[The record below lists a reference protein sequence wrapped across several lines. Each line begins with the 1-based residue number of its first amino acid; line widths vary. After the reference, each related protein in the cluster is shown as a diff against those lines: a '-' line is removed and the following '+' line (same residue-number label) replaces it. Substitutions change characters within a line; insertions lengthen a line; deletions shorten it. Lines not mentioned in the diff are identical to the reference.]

1 MCYNRRYFSLIVGAG
16 VTPKESLHRDYG
28 LLTGFLRSISLRFQL
43 RVALEFLLLLTS
55 GFILVLLG
63 GLFVIELKEVFPYL
77 PFFYSFGAI
86 LFLSFLLLLGLW
98 RFFSK
103 PSMERVARRLEEK
116 FPQLRDDVINSLLL
130 FNEIVKSSGLGQISE
145 GLITAQLRKTVHEV
159 SIIKPWQVVNI
170 KGALRHLRLLLPL
183 ALTFSLV
190 FALDPH
196 FLSRSLALI
205 IHPFSAL
212 PMKETSISLEPRGL
226 IVLRG
231 TQLVINAKV
240 TGYVPEKLTLEV
252 WPDGREAIHLPMNS
266 EGNRRFTYR
275 MASAQFSFRYQAHGG
290 HGTSPVYN
298 IRVVDPPEVGKVK
311 LTLIPPEYTHL
322 PKEVRQEGHI
332 EALKGTMVNLEAQTN
347 KPVKEGKIVLNQ
359 GNQVA
364 LSVKEDHLMGSLVIF
379 YPGTYSIHMKDELGF
394 DNPNPVQYP
403 IHLIPD
409 KYPQVEI
416 ISPAQDLEVVGTEVT
431 PIVYTARD
439 DFGITA
445 VRLSYQMG
453 GIERFISL
461 KSANSGR
468 SLGPETFKW
477 DLTGLALTPGDRVV
491 YRLEVWDNDSVSGPK
506 AGYSRTFTL
515 YVGDE
520 RAKAAKEGEEAQQI
534 EDALLD
540 LLADQMEETKDMEEL
555 SQRLTKILERVDK
568 NLERMGEDKI
578 QRYDLEA
585 LKRNLAS
592 LNKRVQEEQK
602 ETVTRELER
611 LALLAEDVAKKAR
624 MNEVEALAREI
635 RNRERRLIDMLRDS
649 KGPSTSEALEAM
661 MKELEKL
668 RQLLQTVMDALSKMA
683 TQLPDEFI
691 NSPEL
696 RGMDFQDL
704 FKDLDEIQKRLM
716 AGDLG
721 GALEAAQRLLQTLSE
736 MMAALSRA
744 GAQANMGS
752 FDRLQGEMARQTSE
766 LERILGQQKEILTG
780 TEGIDR
786 EMKRRVEEETEKR
799 LSHSL
804 ARFQE
809 LLEGLRPSLPAE
821 QSDSIEELERLL
833 NEGQLEKFSELV
845 KNLKKEPPGRSNI
858 QKLIEELTKM
868 AEKLSPDSN
877 EVMTPDNKEK
887 FPNLSSQQEGL
898 QSRTRNLT
906 EKLEMLSQL
915 FPGMDTEILNDLKGA
930 TDSMGKASG
939 RLRGEDAPGAIPPEQ
954 EAIRSLTK
962 SQQAMQQMAQQMAM
976 QMQNRWGYL
985 LSYDPRPGW
994 YYGPWV
1000 PMPTLPQPE
1009 SRRPRER
1016 GYTGIDREEFDPPSK
1031 DAYKAPQIL
1040 REKVMESLKEE
1051 VPSQYRREVE
1061 RYFKGLTE

>member
-1 MCYNRRYFSLIVGAG
+1 MEAA

-43 RVALEFLLLLTS
+43 RITLEFLLLLSS

-63 GLFVIELKEVFPYL
+63 GLFVIELKGTFSYL
-77 PFFYSFGAI
+77 PFFYSLVAI
-86 LFLSFLLLLGLW
+86 GFLSFILLLGLW
-98 RFFSK
+98 RFFFK
-103 PSMERVARRLEEK
+103 PSMKQVARGLEEQ
-116 FPQLRDDVINSLLL
+116 FPQLRDDVINSILL
-130 FNEIVKSSGLGQISE
+130 FSEMEKSTGLGRISE
-145 GLITAQLRKTVHEV
+145 GLITAQLRKTVRQV

-170 KGALRHLRLLLPL
+170 RGALRHLKLLLPL
-183 ALTFSLV
+183 TLTFSLV

-205 IHPFSAL
+205 IHPLSTL
-212 PMKETSISLEPRGL
+212 PVRETSISLEPRGS

-231 TQLVINAKV
+231 TQVVINAKA

-252 WPDGREAIHLPMNS
+252 WPEGCEAMHLAMHS
-266 EGNRRFTYR
+266 EGEGRFTYR
-275 MASAQFSFRYQAHGG
+275 MASAQSSFRYQAYGG
-290 HGTSPVYN
+290 HGISPIYS
-298 IRVVDPPEVGKVK
+298 IRVVDSPEVGKMK
-311 LTLIPPEYTHL
+311 LTLIPPEYTRL

-332 EALKGTMVNLEAQTN
+332 EALKGTMANLEAQTN
-347 KPVKEGKIVLNQ
+347 KPVREGKIVLNQ
-359 GNQVA
+359 GNQIA
-364 LSVKEDHLMGSLVIF
+364 LNVKEDHLTGSLVIF
-379 YPGTYSIHMKDELGF
+379 YPGTYSIHVKDELGF
-394 DNPNPVQYP
+394 ENPNPVQYP

-409 KYPQVEI
+409 KYPEVEI
-416 ISPAQDLEVVGTEVT
+416 ISPAKDLEVAGTELT

-468 SLGPETFKW
+468 FLGPETFKW

-506 AGYSRTFTL
+506 AGYSRAFTL
-515 YVGDE
+515 YVRDE
-520 RAKAAKEGEEAQQI
+520 RVKAAKEGEEAQQI
-534 EDALLD
+534 ADALLN
-540 LLADQMEETKDMEEL
+540 LLADQLEERMDKEEL
-555 SQRLTKILERVDK
+555 SQGLKKILEQVDK
-568 NLERMGEDKI
+568 NLERMGDDKI
-578 QRYDLEA
+578 ERYDLEA

-611 LALLAEDVAKKAR
+611 LSLLAEDVAKKAR

-635 RNRERRLIDMLRDS
+635 RNRERRLIDMLHDF
-649 KGPSTSEALEAM
+649 KGSLTQEALEEM
-661 MKELEKL
+661 MKEIEKL

-683 TQLPDEFI
+683 TQLPEEFI

-704 FKDLDEIQKRLM
+704 FKDLDEIEKRLM
-716 AGDLG
+716 AGDLAA
-721 GALEAAQRLLQTLSE
+721 ALEAAQRLLQTLSE
-736 MMAALSRA
+736 MMAALSRG
-744 GAQANMGS
+744 GAQASMGS
-752 FDRLQGEMARQTSE
+752 FGRLQAEMARQTSE
-766 LERILGQQKEILTG
+766 LERILGEQKEILTG

-786 EMKRRVEEETEKR
+786 EMKRRIEEETEKR
-799 LSHSL
+799 LSRSL

-809 LLEGLRPSLPAE
+809 LLEGLRRFLPFE
-821 QSDSIEELERLL
+821 QSDSIEELEKLL
-833 NEGQLEKFSELV
+833 SEGQLEKFSELV
-845 KNLKKEPPGRSNI
+845 KNLEKELSGRSDI

-868 AEKLSPDSN
+868 AENLSPDFK
-877 EVMTPDNKEK
+877 ELMTPDNKER
-887 FPNLSSQQEGL
+887 FPHLSTRQEGL
-898 QSRTRNLT
+898 QGRTRNLT

-915 FPGMDTEILNDLKGA
+915 FPGMDTEILNDLKEA
-930 TDSMGKASG
+930 TGSMGEASG
-939 RLRGEDAPGAIPPEQ
+939 KLKKEDAPGAIPPEQ

-962 SQQAMQQMAQQMAM
+962 SQQAMQHMAQEMAQQMAM
-976 QMQNRWGYL
+976 QMQNRGGYL
-985 LSYDPRPGW
+985 WGYDPRAGW

-1009 SRRPRER
+1009 SRRPREK

>member
-1 MCYNRRYFSLIVGAG
+1 MCYNKLYNFYLEAA

-43 RVALEFLLLLTS
+43 RITLEFLLLLPS

-63 GLFVIELKEVFPYL
+63 GLFVIELKGTFPYL
-77 PFFYSFGAI
+77 PFFYSLVAI
-86 LFLSFLLLLGLW
+86 VFLSFLLLLGLW

-103 PSMERVARRLEEK
+103 PSMERVARGLEEQ

-130 FNEIVKSSGLGQISE
+130 FNEMKKGTGLGQISE
-145 GLITAQLRKTVHEV
+145 GLITAQIRKTVREV

-183 ALTFSLV
+183 AFTFSLV

-205 IHPFSAL
+205 IDPLSTL
-212 PMKETSISLEPRGL
+212 PMKETFISLEPRGS

-231 TQLVINAKV
+231 TQVVITAKA

-252 WPDGREAIHLPMNS
+252 WPEGREAMRLPMDS
-266 EGNRRFTYR
+266 EGDGRFSYR
-275 MASAQFSFRYQAHGG
+275 MASAQFSFRYQAYGG
-290 HGTSPVYN
+290 HGTSPIYN

-347 KPVKEGKIVLNQ
+347 KPVKDGKIVLNQ
-359 GNQVA
+359 GNQLV
-364 LSVKEDHLMGSLVIF
+364 LGVKGDHLTGSLVIF
-379 YPGTYSIHMKDELGF
+379 YPGTYSIHVKDELGF
-394 DNPNPVQYP
+394 ENPNPVQYR
-403 IHLIPD
+403 IHLLPD
-409 KYPQVEI
+409 KYPEAEI
-416 ISPAQDLEVVGTEVT
+416 ISPAQDLEVAGTEVT

-468 SLGPETFKW
+468 SLGPETFQW
-477 DLTGLALTPGDRVV
+477 DLTGLALTPGERVV

-506 AGYSRTFTL
+506 AGYSRTLTL
-515 YVGDE
+515 YVRDE
-520 RAKAAKEGEEAQQI
+520 RDRAAKEVEEAQQI
-534 EDALLD
+534 ADAFLD
-540 LLADQMEETKDMEEL
+540 LLADQLEGTMDKEEL
-555 SQRLTKILERVDK
+555 SQRLKKILEQVDK

-635 RNRERRLIDMLRDS
+635 RNRERRLIDMLRDF
-649 KGPSTSEALEAM
+649 KGPLTPEALEAM
-661 MKELEKL
+661 MKELDKL

-716 AGDLG
+716 AGDLT

-752 FDRLQGEMARQTSE
+752 FDRLQAEMAHQVSE
-766 LERILGQQKEILTG
+766 LERILGQQKEILAG
-780 TEGIDR
+780 TESIDR
-786 EMKRRVEEETEKR
+786 EMKQRVEEETEKR
-799 LSHSL
+799 LNRSL
-804 ARFQE
+804 PRFQE
-809 LLEGLRPSLPAE
+809 LLEGLHRSLPAE
-821 QSDSIEELERLL
+821 QSNSIEELEKLL
-833 NEGQLEKFSELV
+833 KEGQLERFSKLT
-845 KNLKKEPPGRSNI
+845 KNLEKELSERPDI

-868 AEKLSPDSN
+868 AENLNPDSR
-877 EVMTPDNKEK
+877 E
-887 FPNLSSQQEGL
+887 
-898 QSRTRNLT
+898 
-906 EKLEMLSQL
+906 
-915 FPGMDTEILNDLKGA
+915 A
-930 TDSMGKASG
+930 YDSG
-939 RLRGEDAPGAIPPEQ
+939 Q
-954 EAIRSLTK
+954 
-962 SQQAMQQMAQQMAM
+962 
-976 QMQNRWGYL
+976 
-985 LSYDPRPGW
+985 
-994 YYGPWV
+994 
-1000 PMPTLPQPE
+1000 
-1009 SRRPRER
+1009 
-1016 GYTGIDREEFDPPSK
+1016 
-1031 DAYKAPQIL
+1031 
-1040 REKVMESLKEE
+1040 
-1051 VPSQYRREVE
+1051 
-1061 RYFKGLTE
+1061 